1 MFALFNKDKT
11 FIGYSNDI
19 PDTSTVL
26 KKEIP
31 KEQSDIM
38 LWRWEGDYENGRM
51 VSVDIGYPIEE
62 IELEKELFSF
72 IDKNY
77 PPQIQMLN
85 IIKQLRK
92 IVQNNENI
100 QDDNFVDMSD
110 YILNAVDKYDKRVN
124 YYRNYAKLISK
135 NESEIQFKSIFQ

>member
-31 KEQSDIM
+31 KEKSDII

-62 IELEKELFSF
+62 IELEKELFNF

-92 IVQNNENI
+92 LVQNDENM

-124 YYRNYAKLISK
+124 YYKNYAKLISK
-135 NESEIQFKSIFQ
+135 NESETQFKSIFQ

>member
-31 KEQSDIM
+31 KEKSDII

-62 IELEKELFSF
+62 IELEKELFNF

-124 YYRNYAKLISK
+124 YYKNYAKLISK
-135 NESEIQFKSIFQ
+135 NESETQFKSIFQ